1 MVFFIW
7 FLVRNFQKNFKM
19 LQRLIY
25 SSFELNISRKN
36 SRLLFNIPTSAPLCQ
51 QCGSR
56 LYSRYKVP
64 VIRNIYERTF
74 SNKYGLYNYKFRC
87 YTTQVDAQKKNEP
100 FESVKEKNPIET
112 TKKINVKLKTS
123 ELKRL
128 FTLAEPEKWTLAG
141 M

>member
-1 MVFFIW
+1 
-7 FLVRNFQKNFKM
+7 M

-25 SSFELNISRKN
+25 STFELKISRKN
-36 SRLLFNIPTSAPLCQ
+36 SQLLFNIPSKAPLCQ

-56 LYSRYKVP
+56 LYSRYMVP
-64 VIRNIYERTF
+64 AKRNIYERNF
-74 SNKYGLYNYKFRC
+74 INKYGLFNYKFRC
-87 YTTQVDAQKKNEP
+87 YTTEVDAQKKNEQ

>member
-1 MVFFIW
+1 
-7 FLVRNFQKNFKM
+7 M

-25 SSFELNISRKN
+25 SSFELKISRKHTQ
-36 SRLLFNIPTSAPLCQ
+36 LLFNIPTKVSLCQ

-56 LYSRYKVP
+56 LYSRYKAP
-64 VIRNIYERTF
+64 VLRNIYERNYP
-74 SNKYGLYNYKFRC
+74 NKYGLFNYKFRC
-87 YTTQVDAQKKNEP
+87 YTTQVDTQKKTET

-141 M
+141 KFST